1 MSDEDGVSFQFLAEN
16 SIDVI
21 CRAGVDLVL
30 LYASPSSLHL
40 LGWRPEEMI
49 GKRPDFFVLP
59 EDLPV
64 LEAVA
69 AGSFS
74 ADLNFSKANLR
85 MRKKDGTTAWIEIN
99 YRLVRDTKGEPQETV
114 IVMRDITERMALEEQ
129 LSALALVDSLTGLS
143 SERAFDEAME
153 SEWKRTLREGSEISL
168 LLLDFHH
175 FRQFHGQHRHQE
187 GDSCLRTVS
196 VAINGILRATDVA
209 ARYGKEEIAIILPR
223 TDPPGAAKVAEK
235 VRSAIQGL
243 RSPHHR
249 NPDNKDRIAVSIGTA
264 TVLARSGGPVGMPE
278 ILLLAADSA
287 LYRAKRQRRTPA
299 ATALLAVPKER

>member
-1 MSDEDGVSFQFLAEN
+1 MSSEDEVSFQFLAEN

-30 LYASPSSLHL
+30 LYASPSSIHV
-40 LGWRPEEMI
+40 LGWNPEEMI
-49 GKRPDFFVLP
+49 GRRADAFVLS

-64 LEAVA
+64 FEAVA

-74 ADLNFSKANLR
+74 ADLNVSKANLR
-85 MRKKDGTTAWIEIN
+85 MRKKAGTTAWIEIN
-99 YRLVRDTKGEPQETV
+99 CRLVRDTKGEPKETV
-114 IVMRDITERMALEEQ
+114 IIMRNITERMALEEQ

-143 SERAFDEAME
+143 TERAFDEAME
-153 SEWKRTLREGSEISL
+153 SEWKRTLRDGSEISL

-196 VAINGILRATDVA
+196 VAVHGALRATDVA

-235 VRSAIQGL
+235 VRSAIHAL
-243 RSPHHR
+243 RSPQYR
-249 NPDNKDRIAVSIGTA
+249 NPESKGRVMVSIGIA
-264 TVLARSGGPVGMPE
+264 TVLARSGGPVRMPE

-287 LYRAKRQRRTPA
+287 LYKAKHQRRTPVA
-299 ATALLAVPKER
+299 MALLAAPKER